1 MVSTPR
7 IPNRRDAERTKRR
20 IFDAATREFA
30 AHGIAGARIDRI
42 AAGAG
47 ANKQLIYAYFGSKR
61 ELFESIVAEHVA
73 RFFAE
78 VPFDAERLPE
88 YAAAAYDFFTAN
100 PEIVHIVSWHAL
112 EPGEGEYR
120 IALIERAIRRRT
132 AAIARAQRAGAVTKA
147 VHASDLAALALAIAQ
162 TWAIGAPERDPPGGP
177 GPRLRARRRATV
189 EEAMRRLVEPAPGE
203 RSSART

>member
-1 MVSTPR
+1 
-7 IPNRRDAERTKRR
+7 
-20 IFDAATREFA
+20 
-30 AHGIAGARIDRI
+30 
-42 AAGAG
+42 
-47 ANKQLIYAYFGSKR
+47 
-61 ELFESIVAEHVA
+61 
-73 RFFAE
+73 
-78 VPFDAERLPE
+78 RLPE

-132 AAIARAQRAGAVTKA
+132 AAIARA
-147 VHASDLAALALAIAQ
+147 
-162 TWAIGAPERDPPGGP
+162 WAIGAPERDPPGGP

-203 RSSART
+203 RSSAR